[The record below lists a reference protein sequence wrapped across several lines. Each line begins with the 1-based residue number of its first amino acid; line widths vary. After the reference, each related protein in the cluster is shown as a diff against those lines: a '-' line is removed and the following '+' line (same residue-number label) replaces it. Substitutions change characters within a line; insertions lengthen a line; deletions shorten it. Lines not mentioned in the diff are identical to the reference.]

1 MLIKQVRLS
10 HQAKEQLGR
19 LKAKTGIRS
28 RNVLCRWALVYSL
41 AEQSVPTDSEIA
53 ADSNV
58 EMSWHTFGGEY
69 YEIYE
74 ALIRAWC
81 LRMGLPT
88 DDETVV
94 KYFRL
99 NLERGIAHLAGTGF
113 IRSVDD
119 LLMLAVKKA

>member
-1 MLIKQVRLS
+1 MLIKQIRLS
-10 HQAKEQLGR
+10 HQAKEQLSR

-28 RNVLCRWALVYSL
+28 RNVLCRWALTYSL
-41 AEQSVPTDSEIA
+41 AEQSVPTDLPIV

-69 YEIYE
+69 YELYE

-119 LLMLAVKKA
+119 LLTLAVKKS